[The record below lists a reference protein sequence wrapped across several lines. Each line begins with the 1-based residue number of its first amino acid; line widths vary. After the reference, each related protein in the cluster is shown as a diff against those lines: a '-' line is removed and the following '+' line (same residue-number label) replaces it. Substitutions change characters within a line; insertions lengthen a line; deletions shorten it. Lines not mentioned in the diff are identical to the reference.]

1 MQFVLGS
8 SEFEVDVRY
17 MNLKPIGR
25 GAYGLV
31 AAADDLVCDWC
42 WSFFL
47 GFIFFFALCWFSAR
61 AVLDARAC
69 AAALR

>member
-1 MQFVLGS
+1 VCRQFVLGS

-31 AAADDLVCDWC
+31 AAADDLV
-42 WSFFL
+42 
-47 GFIFFFALCWFSAR
+47 G
-61 AVLDARAC
+61 DAFPTSVRV
-69 AAALR
+69 